1 MGGKRGCHRRAAFSS
16 RANCTAPGQ
25 LSHHVRAW
33 AVRERARGR
42 TLSVTRTSLARLAA
56 SNASPELC
64 ALSSLLTNRLHVRKV
79 AGVLVQAGQA
89 PRAALRLGG
98 PAGGRGV
105 DVGRAGGRRLR
116 GRGRRRRLRGRPGR
130 LGGGGGGRGAA
141 HAAARGGE
149 GHGVWLRVA
158 RRACDACAR
167 KRRECRVPGRE
178 REEEECEGGRRPPT
192 GELCRPP
199 APAALPLAPTP
210 PPPPPLQFTSF
221 VAKHPKSMDPYL
233 LNLFEWVS

>member
-167 KRRECRVPGRE
+167 KRRECRC
-178 REEEECEGGRRPPT
+178 REEKEKKRSARGAGGRPQESCVARRRPPPS
-192 GELCRPP
+192 LL
-199 APAALPLAPTP
+199 LPRP
-210 PPPPPLQFTSF
+210 PPPPFNSPLLSQNTPNQWTHTF
-221 VAKHPKSMDPYL
+221 
-233 LNLFEWVS
+233 